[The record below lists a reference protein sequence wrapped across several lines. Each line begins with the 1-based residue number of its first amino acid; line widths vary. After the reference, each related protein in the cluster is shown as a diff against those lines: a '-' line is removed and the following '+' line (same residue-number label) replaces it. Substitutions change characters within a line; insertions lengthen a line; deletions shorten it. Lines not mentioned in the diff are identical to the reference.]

1 MISEW
6 WASLPASTQIHYW
19 GYICF
24 ILGVATSELME
35 WAGPRIMEWLEDH
48 YGPK

>member
-6 WASLPASTQIHYW
+6 WASLPASTQIYYW

-24 ILGVATSELME
+24 ILGAATSETME
-35 WAGPRIMEWLEDH
+35 WAGPRIMKWLEDLH
-48 YGPK
+48 GSE